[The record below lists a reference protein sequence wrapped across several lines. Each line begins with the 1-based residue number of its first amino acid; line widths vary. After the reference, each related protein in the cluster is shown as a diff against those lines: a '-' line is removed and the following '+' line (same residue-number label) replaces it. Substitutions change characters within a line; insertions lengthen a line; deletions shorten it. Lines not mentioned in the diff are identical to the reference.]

1 MMERIVV
8 TGASRGIGRAIALRL
23 AAPGRELVLAGRN
36 TGTLVDAATAV
47 RAQGAT
53 ARVVT
58 GNLATLSG
66 VRALAAVAGDAPV
79 RAVVNCAGVAV
90 VKSVEEI
97 SPEEWERALFLNVT
111 APFVLVRSLLSRLEP
126 GSSVVTILSVAARRG
141 FPGWSAYCAAKFAQE
156 GFTQSLREELRPR
169 GVRVINVY
177 PSATDTA
184 MWDGIAGT
192 WPRERMI
199 PPGQVADAVAFALER
214 PDGVVVD
221 AIDLGHVSGA
231 I

>member
-1 MMERIVV
+1 MERIVV

-36 TGTLVDAATAV
+36 TSALVESATAV
-47 RAQGAT
+47 RARGAT

-58 GNLATLSG
+58 GNLATLGG
-66 VRALAAVAGDAPV
+66 VRALAAVADDAPV
-79 RAVVNCAGVAV
+79 RSLINCAGVAV

-97 SPEEWERALFLNVT
+97 SPEEWERALYVNVT
-111 APFVLVRSLLSRLEP
+111 APFILVRSLLSRFEA
-126 GSSVVTILSVAARRG
+126 GSSVVSILSVAARRG
-141 FPGWSAYCAAKFAQE
+141 FPGWSAYCTAKFALE

-177 PSATDTA
+177 PSATDTGL
-184 MWDGIAGT
+184 WDGVAGT

-199 PPGQVADAVAFALER
+199 PPEQVADAVAFAVER
-214 PDGVVVD
+214 PEAVAVD
-221 AIDLGHVSGA
+221 AIELGHVSGA
-231 I
+231 L